1 MPKISEFYGISI
13 SMYWREHGRPHFH
26 AIYGGREAVV
36 AIDDL
41 TVLEGELNPRARGL
55 VVEWAALH
63 QAELRREWER
73 ARNHQSLG
81 RIEPLA

>member
-1 MPKISEFYGISI
+1 MI
-13 SMYWREHGRPHFH
+13 
-26 AIYGGREAVV
+26 

-63 QAELRREWER
+63 QEQLREVWER
-73 ARNHQSLG
+73 ARNHEPLG